1 MGYHKQDGVFADV
14 KIASFFPQ
22 TMISSAATVTGPVV
36 EVGDATMAC
45 LDLVCSSLTASDTVD
60 AKIQTSK
67 DGTTWRDVG
76 AFAQLTASGSERK
89 SFTGLDRFARASVTT
104 ADAGGGITAIVSIA
118 GDLK

>member
-14 KIASFFPQ
+14 KSVTFFPQ
-22 TMISSAATVTGPVV
+22 TTLSSAGTFTGPVV
-36 EVGDATMAC
+36 EVGEATTAC
-45 LDLVCSSLTASDTVD
+45 LDLACPSLTASDTVD

-67 DGTTWRDVG
+67 DGSTWRDV
-76 AFAQLTASGSERK
+76 ASFTQLTASGSERK

-104 ADAGGGITAIVSIA
+104 ADAGGGITAIVSIS